1 MSPPSPSKEQ
11 QEAED
16 SKEERN
22 PRTQAP
28 STSTQKAPVKKR
40 SPTKPPTQHTYVSFP
55 PLAEDSSDEMTDL
68 EEDGLD
74 TSTEETPLLSGGSQ
88 GANSAAESLRRHLT
102 DKDTEASMSE
112 RAINRPRSS
121 SLAGA
126 FTRIFSP
133 LSRSNSAKSTTGHP
147 KTWAVYNENVDGAEQ
162 GQKSN
167 KER

>member
-1 MSPPSPSKEQ
+1 KGGTQSPHPSPINFNSESPGRK
-11 QEAED
+11 A
-16 SKEERN
+16 K
-22 PRTQAP
+22 PYQAP
-28 STSTQKAPVKKR
+28 DST
-40 SPTKPPTQHTYVSFP
+40 Y
-55 PLAEDSSDEMTDL
+55 
-68 EEDGLD
+68 
-74 TSTEETPLLSGGSQ
+74 

-147 KTWAVYNENVDGAEQ
+147 KTWTVYNENVDGAEQ